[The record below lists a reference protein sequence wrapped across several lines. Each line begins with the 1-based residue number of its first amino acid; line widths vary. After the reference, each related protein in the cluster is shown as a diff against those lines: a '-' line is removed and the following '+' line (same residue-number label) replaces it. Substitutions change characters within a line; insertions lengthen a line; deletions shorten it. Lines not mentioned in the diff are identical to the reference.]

1 MATTVLPYIPTF
13 ITVHLGAPSSNA
25 GNVTVRFSDYVKNV
39 ASSEVYPT
47 WDEDALR
54 ANILAI
60 TSFALNRVYT
70 EYYRIRGYPFDIT
83 SSTAYDQ
90 QFYAGRSYFSNI
102 VRLVDELFD
111 DYIRRVNF
119 IEPLA
124 AKFCN
129 GTTVTCEGM
138 SQWGSQALARQ
149 GYGWLQILRSY
160 YGRNIEIV
168 ANAPSLDP
176 QFSYPGTA
184 LRFGSRG
191 RSVALIQRAINRIS
205 QNYPAIPKVSA
216 DGIYGAGTQSAV
228 TAFQRIFGLDPDGVV
243 GRVTWNAIERV
254 YGGVLGLS
262 ELQSEGLRYEDLAW
276 DGPEPLRQGDRG
288 ERVSQLQFLL
298 AVVGQFVQEVQSPA
312 VDGIFGPGTRQAVI
326 SFQRYRNLPQTGEAD
341 ERTWDAL
348 YDEYLGIDSSV
359 LQNQALFP
367 QPQAGPTTAAN
378 ARQRLQALGFRGSS
392 LRQELLA
399 FQQANRIPQ
408 TGQLGPLTADAI
420 ARQYAALGYSETSR
434 MTQFPGT
441 PLSAGSRDQ
450 IR

>member
-25 GNVTVRFSDYVKNV
+25 DNVTVRFSDYVKNV

-111 DYIRRVNF
+111 DYIRRINF
-119 IEPLA
+119 VEPLA

-176 QFSYPGTA
+176 QSSYPGTA

-205 QNYPAIPKVSA
+205 QNFPAIPKVSV

-243 GRVTWNAIERV
+243 GRVTWSTIERV

-276 DGPEPLRQGDRG
+276 DGPEPLRQGNRG

-341 ERTWDAL
+341 QRTWDAL

-359 LQNQALFP
+359 LQDRALFP

-399 FQQANRIPQ
+399 FQQANGIPQ

-420 ARQYAALGYSETSR
+420 ARQYGALGYSETSR

>member
-25 GNVTVRFSDYVKNV
+25 DNVTVRFSDYVKNV

-111 DYIRRVNF
+111 DYIRRINF
-119 IEPLA
+119 VEPLA

-176 QFSYPGTA
+176 QSSYPGTA

-205 QNYPAIPKVSA
+205 QNFPAIPKVSV

-243 GRVTWNAIERV
+243 GRVTWSTIERV

-341 ERTWDAL
+341 QRTWDAL

-359 LQNQALFP
+359 LQNRALFP

-399 FQQANRIPQ
+399 FQQANGIPQ

-420 ARQYAALGYSETSR
+420 ARQYGALGYSETSR

>member
-25 GNVTVRFSDYVKNV
+25 DNVTVRFSDYVKNV

-176 QFSYPGTA
+176 QSSYPGTA
-184 LRFGSRG
+184 LRFGGRG

-205 QNYPAIPKVSA
+205 QNFPAIPKVSV

-243 GRVTWNAIERV
+243 GRVTWSAIERV

>member
-25 GNVTVRFSDYVKNV
+25 DNVTVRFSDYVKNV

-176 QFSYPGTA
+176 QSSYPGTA

-205 QNYPAIPKVSA
+205 QNFPAIPKVSV

-243 GRVTWNAIERV
+243 GRVTWSTIERV

>member
-1 MATTVLPYIPTF
+1 M
-13 ITVHLGAPSSNA
+13 
-25 GNVTVRFSDYVKNV
+25 
-39 ASSEVYPT
+39 
-47 WDEDALR
+47 
-54 ANILAI
+54 
-60 TSFALNRVYT
+60 
-70 EYYRIRGYPFDIT
+70 
-83 SSTAYDQ
+83 
-90 QFYAGRSYFSNI
+90 
-102 VRLVDELFD
+102 
-111 DYIRRVNF
+111 
-119 IEPLA
+119 
-124 AKFCN
+124 
-129 GTTVTCEGM
+129 
-138 SQWGSQALARQ
+138 
-149 GYGWLQILRSY
+149 
-160 YGRNIEIV
+160 
-168 ANAPSLDP
+168 
-176 QFSYPGTA
+176 
-184 LRFGSRG
+184 
-191 RSVALIQRAINRIS
+191 
-205 QNYPAIPKVSA
+205 
-216 DGIYGAGTQSAV
+216 
-228 TAFQRIFGLDPDGVV
+228 
-243 GRVTWNAIERV
+243 
-254 YGGVLGLS
+254 LGLS

-298 AVVGQFVQEVQSPA
+298 AVVGQFVQEVRSPA

-341 ERTWDAL
+341 QRTWDAL

>member
-1 MATTVLPYIPTF
+1 MATVLPYVPTF
-13 ITVHLGAPSSNA
+13 ITVHLGTPSARAS
-25 GNVTVRFSDYVKNV
+25 NVTVRFTDYVKNV
-39 ASSEVYPT
+39 ASSEIYPT
-47 WDEDALR
+47 WEEDALR

-60 TSFALNRVYT
+60 TSYALNRVYT

-90 QFYAGRSYFSNI
+90 QFYEGRAFFSN
-102 VRLVDELFD
+102 VSALVDELFD
-111 DYIRRVNF
+111 DYIRRINF
-119 IEPLA
+119 VEPLA

-176 QFSYPGTA
+176 QSSYPGTA

-205 QNYPAIPKVSA
+205 QNFPAIPKVSV

-243 GRVTWNAIERV
+243 GRVTWSTIERV

-341 ERTWDAL
+341 QRTWDAL

-359 LQNQALFP
+359 LQNRALFP

-399 FQQANRIPQ
+399 FQQANGIPQ

-420 ARQYAALGYSETSR
+420 ARQYGALGYSETSR

>member
-25 GNVTVRFSDYVKNV
+25 DNVTVRFSDYVKNV

-176 QFSYPGTA
+176 QSSYPGTA

-205 QNYPAIPKVSA
+205 QNFPAIPKVSV

-243 GRVTWNAIERV
+243 GRVTWSTIERV

-341 ERTWDAL
+341 QRTWDAL

-359 LQNQALFP
+359 LQNRALFP

-399 FQQANRIPQ
+399 FQQANGIPQ

-420 ARQYAALGYSETSR
+420 ARQYGALGYSETSR

>member
-1 MATTVLPYIPTF
+1 MAATVLPYIPTF

-25 GNVTVRFSDYVKNV
+25 DNVTVRFSDYVKNV

-111 DYIRRVNF
+111 DYIRRVSF

-138 SQWGSQALARQ
+138 SQWGSQSLARQ

-168 ANAPSLDP
+168 SNAPLLDP
-176 QFSYPGTA
+176 QSSYPGTA

-205 QNYPAIPKVSA
+205 QNFPAIPKLTV

-228 TAFQRIFGLDPDGVV
+228 TTFQQIFGLDPDGVV
-243 GRVTWNAIERV
+243 GRVTWSTIERV

-262 ELQSEGLRYEDLAW
+262 ELRSEGLRYEDLSW

-298 AVVGQFVQEVQSPA
+298 AIVGQFVQEVQSPD

-367 QPQAGPTTAAN
+367 QTQAGPTTAAN

-399 FQQANRIPQ
+399 FQQANGIPQ
-408 TGQLGPLTADAI
+408 TGQLGPLTANAI
-420 ARQYAALGYSETSR
+420 ARQYAAIGFSETSR

-450 IR
+450 IG

>member
-25 GNVTVRFSDYVKNV
+25 DNVTVRFSDYVKNV
-39 ASSEVYPT
+39 ASREVYPT

-111 DYIRRVNF
+111 DYIRRINF
-119 IEPLA
+119 VEPLA

-176 QFSYPGTA
+176 QSSYPGTA

-205 QNYPAIPKVSA
+205 QNFPAIPKVSV

-243 GRVTWNAIERV
+243 GRVTWSTIERV

-298 AVVGQFVQEVQSPA
+298 AVVGQFVQEVRSPA

-341 ERTWDAL
+341 QRTWDAL

-359 LQNQALFP
+359 LQNRALFP

-399 FQQANRIPQ
+399 FQQANGIPQ

-420 ARQYAALGYSETSR
+420 ARQYGALGYSETGR

>member
-25 GNVTVRFSDYVKNV
+25 DNVTVRFSDYVKNV

-176 QFSYPGTA
+176 QSSYPGTA

-205 QNYPAIPKVSA
+205 QNFPAIPKVSV

-243 GRVTWNAIERV
+243 GRVTWSTIERV

-262 ELQSEGLRYEDLAW
+262 ELQSEGLRYEDLVW

-341 ERTWDAL
+341 QRTWDAL

-359 LQNQALFP
+359 LQNRALFP

-399 FQQANRIPQ
+399 FQQANGIPQ

-420 ARQYAALGYSETSR
+420 ARQYGALGYSETGR

>member
-25 GNVTVRFSDYVKNV
+25 DNVTVRFSDYVKNV

-111 DYIRRVNF
+111 DYIRRINF
-119 IEPLA
+119 VEPLA

-176 QFSYPGTA
+176 QSSYPGTA

-205 QNYPAIPKVSA
+205 QNFPAIPKVSV

-243 GRVTWNAIERV
+243 GRVTWSTIERV

-341 ERTWDAL
+341 QRTWDAL

-359 LQNQALFP
+359 LQNRALFP

-399 FQQANRIPQ
+399 FQQANGIPQ

-420 ARQYAALGYSETSR
+420 ARQYGALGYSETSR

-441 PLSAGSRDQ
+441 PLSAGGRDQ

>member
-25 GNVTVRFSDYVKNV
+25 DNVTVRFSDYVKNV

-102 VRLVDELFD
+102 ARLVDELFD
-111 DYIRRVNF
+111 DYIRRINF
-119 IEPLA
+119 VEPLA

-176 QFSYPGTA
+176 QSSYPGTA

-205 QNYPAIPKVSA
+205 QNFPAIPKVSA

-243 GRVTWNAIERV
+243 GRVTWSAIERV

-298 AVVGQFVQEVQSPA
+298 AVVGQFVQEVRSPA

-341 ERTWDAL
+341 QRTWDAL

-359 LQNQALFP
+359 LQNLALFP

-399 FQQANRIPQ
+399 FQQANGIPQ

-420 ARQYAALGYSETSR
+420 ARQYGALGYSETSR

>member
-25 GNVTVRFSDYVKNV
+25 DNVTVRFSDYVKNV

-102 VRLVDELFD
+102 ARLVDELFD
-111 DYIRRVNF
+111 DYIRRINF
-119 IEPLA
+119 VEPLA

-176 QFSYPGTA
+176 QSSYPGTA

-205 QNYPAIPKVSA
+205 QNFPAIPKVSV

-243 GRVTWNAIERV
+243 GRVTWSTIERV

-341 ERTWDAL
+341 QRTWDAL

-359 LQNQALFP
+359 LQNRALFP

-399 FQQANRIPQ
+399 FQQANGIPQ

-420 ARQYAALGYSETSR
+420 ARQYGALGYSETSR